1 MVWRCGKEM
10 REAESV
16 MPVETYLN
24 RRMLQWYG
32 DVGRRVERQR
42 VSCSCGDM
50 PSFRCAMLQR
60 HAAPPFFRI
69 DTIII

>member
-1 MVWRCGKEM
+1 M

-42 VSCSCGDM
+42 VSCLWRHTSIEGCCSGMEMWEGDERGRECHGCGDI
-50 PSFRCAMLQR
+50 PQ
-60 HAAPPFFRI
+60 
-69 DTIII
+69 